1 MEKNIEQI
9 GDFNFN
15 NPPIINEIFSSF
27 DPSQASVL
35 IIIIGAYLLLS
46 VLSDNSKNQL
56 ATGYWGSAKVKK
68 AAKQKAFSQIKK
80 IKSKKSLGIL
90 WLYILVLPQ
99 SQT

>member
-1 MEKNIEQI
+1 MKKNLEQI

-15 NPPIINEIFSSF
+15 NPPIINEIFSSL

-56 ATGYWGSAKVKK
+56 ATGYWGNAKVKK

-80 IKSKKSLGIL
+80 KSRNSVA
-90 WLYILVLPQ
+90 LYIGTPSKSDLKKFK
-99 SQT
+99 

>member
-1 MEKNIEQI
+1 MKKNLEQI

-46 VLSDNSKNQL
+46 VLGNSSKNQL

-80 IKSKKSLGIL
+80 KSRNSVA
-90 WLYILVLPQ
+90 LYIGTPSKSDLKKFK
-99 SQT
+99 